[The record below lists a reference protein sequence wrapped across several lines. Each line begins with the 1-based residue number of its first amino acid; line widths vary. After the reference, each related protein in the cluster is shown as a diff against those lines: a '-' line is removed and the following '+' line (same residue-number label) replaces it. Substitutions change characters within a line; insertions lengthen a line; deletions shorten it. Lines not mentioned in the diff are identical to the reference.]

1 MNGNIRQEVED
12 HVFITEVLQIM
23 NAQKIL
29 CMILEDV
36 IIRLEVKVMNENT
49 KKKFDANVKAINRDL
64 AKIVEGKLP
73 TDELVKMQFE
83 AIRILIDD
91 CEKLVTNHK

>member
-1 MNGNIRQEVED
+1 MNV
-12 HVFITEVLQIM
+12 
-23 NAQKIL
+23 QKIL
-29 CMILEDV
+29 FMILEDV
-36 IIRLEVKVMNENT
+36 IIRLEVKAMNENA

-91 CEKLVTNHK
+91 CEKLVTE